1 MTNAPTTGKFIRRRK
16 ELSTI
21 LQELSKDHA
30 ALHPYRIPVIQTAA
44 SGGTAKSA
52 LLQELAR
59 ILNFEND
66 ANLQK
71 ICGALSVGGSLQRL
85 KSYLPIPITWNH
97 CTRMDSS
104 TFDERTLVPDE
115 LKRLRSSIAMRIVYT
130 VFVPQRRHSQSYFQE
145 FQEDWDSHSIP
156 GNVIPRIL
164 QQVQKA
170 IGEKNILLL
179 VDEASKTLVP
189 KNV

>member
-1 MTNAPTTGKFIRRRK
+1 MVGHLGIDFSLSFVDFGTQVGRENGAKLDPERHRKNNTCSGSGLRVDDGK
-16 ELSTI
+16 
-21 LQELSKDHA
+21 
-30 ALHPYRIPVIQTAA
+30 
-44 SGGTAKSA
+44 
-52 LLQELAR
+52 
-59 ILNFEND
+59 
-66 ANLQK
+66 
-71 ICGALSVGGSLQRL
+71 LQRL
-85 KSYLPIPITWNH
+85 KSYFPIPITWNH
-97 CTRMDSS
+97 CTRMDSAL
-104 TFDERTLVPDE
+104 FDKSTLVADE

-179 VDEASKTLVP
+179 VDEVSKTLVP